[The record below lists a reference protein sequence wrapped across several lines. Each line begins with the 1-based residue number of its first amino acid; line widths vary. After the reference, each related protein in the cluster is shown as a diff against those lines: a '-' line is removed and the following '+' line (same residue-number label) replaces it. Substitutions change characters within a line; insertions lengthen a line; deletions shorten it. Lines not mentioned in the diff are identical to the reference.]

1 MKVCLLERIPSEN
14 TEDIYKASTL
24 PSLARETTE
33 DIFRKECALFRYTRR
48 NNGKPEKSQ
57 SMKTELSASMVGDSR
72 CPPDLEPIAHGSEAR
87 MFGLTDNFPN
97 RNAGDLCTGGHILV

>member
-1 MKVCLLERIPSEN
+1 MNVCFPERIPSEN

-48 NNGKPEKSQ
+48 NNPKFEKSQ
-57 SMKTELSASMVGDSR
+57 SMKTELSASIVGDSR
-72 CPPDLEPIAHGSEAR
+72 CSPDLEPIAHGSEAR
-87 MFGLTDNFPN
+87 MFGHTDNFLN
-97 RNAGDLCTGGHILV
+97 RNPGDFYHCRHILV